1 MDDGR
6 EKKKSKETKK
16 CVIKRYVMFESYKDS
31 LFNQKNIFKKQ
42 QRFKSYY
49 YEVYAED
56 IDKVVLSSNDNK
68 RIQTF
73 DKVTTF
79 LQETS
84 AVKVCKNEMLSVR
97 KAKETLKILSK
108 ECENEL
114 YATCNIF
121 LNYIKTK
128 CSREVEKYVEVNLKK
143 YEKIKIQAAFN
154 VQMINFDDYTN
165 ENKTEHNEN
174 WPYIPDKPYRILI
187 IGE

>member
-68 RIQTF
+68 RI
-73 DKVTTF
+73 
-79 LQETS
+79 
-84 AVKVCKNEMLSVR
+84 
-97 KAKETLKILSK
+97 
-108 ECENEL
+108 
-114 YATCNIF
+114 
-121 LNYIKTK
+121 
-128 CSREVEKYVEVNLKK
+128 
-143 YEKIKIQAAFN
+143 
-154 VQMINFDDYTN
+154 
-165 ENKTEHNEN
+165 
-174 WPYIPDKPYRILI
+174 
-187 IGE
+187 